1 MRLRCRLGV
10 HLIDAGAR
18 GHGQPGRLRL
28 LRTGSSYDTT
38 AGCFLNEN
46 VTREQDRA
54 ARRQAKIDKAK
65 EARHDH

>member
-10 HLIDAGAR
+10 HLIDWGTGGTGNR
-18 GHGQPGRLRL
+18 GDCAYCGQEFLRHYGGL
-28 LRTGSSYDTT
+28 ASW
-38 AGCFLNEN
+38 NEN